1 LIVAAL
7 FWVIT
12 TTGGRHILVKDMLG
26 EAYDSQAEHLLRG
39 NPGVEGNAIRHEV
52 LVVDGKSRMY
62 FGPFPGFLR
71 VPLNYF
77 YPQGRGQWSRVSGF
91 CAGIVALAAFTGL
104 IKRALRSSQMPQRW
118 RNWVGNICL
127 LGFALASPM
136 LLFLADVS
144 IYHEAIFWGLAWS
157 LAGLYYADRSRRR
170 SGAALTRSL
179 VAYAFCAGA
188 ALFSRVTFG
197 APLFLIAPFLAFGLL
212 RREHRIRNL
221 AALLLPLGIAGLCH
235 LWLNYAKFGDFVG
248 AGIQYHTNPV
258 QRDFALKH
266 GLFRLERVPYSLADY
281 VYLRR
286 PLRQPLAP
294 YLKTNQQSYNYPT
307 LYVMHFTETY
317 SSLVWCASWIMLGS
331 LIGIVFLL
339 FPKRSS
345 GIDRAIAMMLF
356 AQIIA
361 ICSFMG
367 LAQRYIAEFFPFLIF
382 SFVLFLR
389 CGPAVFRLRYVI
401 VALVLASAIINSLS
415 TIGWLVEVDAN
426 TPPGVRARWTAFLGR
441 TPGH

>member
-1 LIVAAL
+1 
-7 FWVIT
+7 
-12 TTGGRHILVKDMLG
+12 
-26 EAYDSQAEHLLRG
+26 
-39 NPGVEGNAIRHEV
+39 
-52 LVVDGKSRMY
+52 
-62 FGPFPGFLR
+62 
-71 VPLNYF
+71 
-77 YPQGRGQWSRVSGF
+77 
-91 CAGIVALAAFTGL
+91 
-104 IKRALRSSQMPQRW
+104 
-118 RNWVGNICL
+118 
-127 LGFALASPM
+127 M

-170 SGAALTRSL
+170 SGGALTRSL
-179 VAYAFCAGA
+179 LAYAFCAGA

-258 QRDFALKH
+258 QREFALKH

-294 YLKTNQQSYNYPT
+294 YLKTTQQSYNHPT
-307 LYVMHFTETY
+307 LYVMPFTETY
-317 SSLVWCASWIMLGS
+317 SSLVWCASWIVLGA

-426 TPPGVRARWTAFLGR
+426 TPPDVRARWTAFLGR